1 MKKMTNSEIYNI
13 ATILGKAFED
23 DKQVLPVKVN
33 FYMQKNRTTLVTLA
47 QEIEKARVDILQKH
61 GTLNEETN
69 QFEFS
74 SDVAETVV
82 KELNDLLGLEQEV
95 NIYTV
100 NIDSFGDDL
109 ALTTGQMEALM
120 FMID

>member
-1 MKKMTNSEIYNI
+1 MKTMTNSEIYNI

-23 DKQVLPVKVN
+23 EKQVLPVKVN
-33 FYMQKNRTTLVTLA
+33 FYMQKNRATLMTLA
-47 QEIEKARVDILQKH
+47 QEIEKARVEILQKH

-69 QFEFS
+69 QFEFTNE
-74 SDVAETVV
+74 VAETVV

-100 NIDSFGDDL
+100 NIDNFGDEL
-109 ALTTGQMEALM
+109 TLTTGQMEALM